1 MAHGTWNVDV
11 HGVLGLKKRKVNR
24 MATEVNHCKCGSYDE
39 WETCDSKGVYMEP
52 SINWNGHYR
61 CMNCNNVEQLVN
73 EKEGE

>member
-1 MAHGTWNVDV
+1 
-11 HGVLGLKKRKVNR
+11 

-52 SINWNGHYR
+52 DINWNGHYR

>member
-1 MAHGTWNVDV
+1 
-11 HGVLGLKKRKVNR
+11 

-52 SINWNGHYR
+52 DINWNGHYR

-73 EKEGE
+73 EKEGEQDDTDNNRDNARSGPGASQ